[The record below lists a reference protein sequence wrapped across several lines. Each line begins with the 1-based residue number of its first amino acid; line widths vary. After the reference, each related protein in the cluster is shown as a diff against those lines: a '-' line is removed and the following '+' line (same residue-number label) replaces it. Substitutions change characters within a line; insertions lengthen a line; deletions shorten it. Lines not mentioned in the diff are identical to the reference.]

1 MEAKKPLRVLF
12 CMGINQNF
20 LMQNLLKQK
29 RFGQHLVKCGMAF
42 MTYLVCMFL
51 GILMMTKAWWVQVRA
66 GLGLLIYLQ
75 MFRIL
80 RQYMQLVTCLE
91 RPWWVKGHTNFGNIA
106 KLKLVLGVN

>member
-66 GLGLLIYLQ
+66 GGPLICLQ

-80 RQYMQLVTCLE
+80 RQYMQLVTYLE
-91 RPWWVKGHTNFGNIA
+91 RPW
-106 KLKLVLGVN
+106 